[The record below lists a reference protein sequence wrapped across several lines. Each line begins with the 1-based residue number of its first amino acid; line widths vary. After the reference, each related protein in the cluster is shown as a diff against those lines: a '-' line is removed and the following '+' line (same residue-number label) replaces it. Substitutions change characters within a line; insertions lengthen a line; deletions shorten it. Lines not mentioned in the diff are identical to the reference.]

1 MPEDLT
7 NHSIVNQQ
15 RGYYIHLMKKLLLIL
30 LLSFVFFE
38 CHPQSS
44 DILLLK
50 KKNGRTEKSYFS
62 GSFIYFI
69 DKSGREMSGT
79 IKKIERDTL
88 FIQYFDVRRAY
99 NRWGTSVADTVTA
112 YLFRYHYNE
121 IQSIPKSTTA
131 FEFVRD
137 GTIFMI
143 GGVGYAALHLINSAI
158 QHEEVVGKTVAI
170 AGGVA
175 AAGFIMRKLRKK
187 SYQIGKKYSL
197 QYVNMQSR

>member
-1 MPEDLT
+1 
-7 NHSIVNQQ
+7 
-15 RGYYIHLMKKLLLIL
+15 MKLPLLIL
-30 LLSFVFFE
+30 LFSCAMLHCYS
-38 CHPQSS
+38 QSS

-50 KKNGRTEKSYFS
+50 KKNGRTVKSYFS

-69 DKSGREMSGT
+69 DRSGREMSGN

-99 NRWGTSVADTVTA
+99 NRWGTSVSDTVTS

-121 IQSIPKSTTA
+121 IKSIPKSTTA

-175 AAGFIMRKLRKK
+175 AAGFIMRTLRKK
-187 SYQIGKKYSL
+187 SYVIGKKYNL

>member
-1 MPEDLT
+1 
-7 NHSIVNQQ
+7 
-15 RGYYIHLMKKLLLIL
+15 MKKLLLIL
-30 LLSFVFFE
+30 IFAFTIAK

-44 DILLLK
+44 DILVLK
-50 KKNGRTEKSYFS
+50 KSNGRTVKSYFS

-69 DKSGREMSGT
+69 DKNGREMSGN
-79 IKKIERDTL
+79 IKRIERDTI

-99 NRWGTSVADTVTA
+99 NRWGTSISDTLTT

-121 IQSIPKSTTA
+121 IKSIPKSTTA

-137 GTIFMI
+137 GTIFII

-187 SYQIGKKYSL
+187 SYVIGKKYNL

>member
-1 MPEDLT
+1 
-7 NHSIVNQQ
+7 
-15 RGYYIHLMKKLLLIL
+15 MKKLLLALFFNSIL
-30 LLSFVFFE
+30 IHCSA
-38 CHPQSS
+38 QQS

-50 KKNGRTEKSYFS
+50 KKNGRTVKSFFG

-69 DKSGREMSGT
+69 DQSGREMSGV

-99 NRWGTSVADTVTA
+99 TRWGTTVADTITA

-121 IQSIPKSTTA
+121 IRAIPKSLSA

-158 QHEEVVGKTVAI
+158 QEEEVVGKTVAI

-175 AAGFIMRKLRKK
+175 VAGFIMKKLRKK
-187 SYQIGKKYSL
+187 KYVMGKKYSL